1 LAQATQEQETTIAV
15 DRGLFVLRYASGA
28 GAHRSPI
35 AMVRPEPASAP
46 YVEVMSAPG
55 VVAGFL
61 SAPGD
66 CAVVRAEQSGTL
78 ILKIIAQHAGD
89 PLDATFKLDPLGGA
103 ERRDA
108 GEIAAAPIAVAAPVA
123 ALGALTILAHVSR
136 RGDVGAAAGTW
147 IAGPDAPAPIEGL
160 ALSGALPK
168 GLALGIQPL
177 LATNPPR
184 WLDWAG
190 LGDFVGT
197 RQRAL
202 PLAGLRFRLSGPE
215 AENFE
220 IAASA
225 LFLGSPVTSRRG
237 REIDLVSSAGVDPLV
252 GLRIELVAASVEATT
267 KPFPT
272 ANPFPTE
279 RPLEPKLKVFRATAS
294 A

>member
-108 GEIAAAPIAVAAPVA
+108 GEIAAAPRAWRSPAHCPKALLLGFNPCSPPIRRAGWIGRVWEILLVRGSAPCPW
-123 ALGALTILAHVSR
+123 LACVSGFPVLKR
-136 RGDVGAAAGTW
+136 KISKSPR
-147 IAGPDAPAPIEGL
+147 APC
-160 ALSGALPK
+160 
-168 GLALGIQPL
+168 
-177 LATNPPR
+177 
-184 WLDWAG
+184 
-190 LGDFVGT
+190 
-197 RQRAL
+197 
-202 PLAGLRFRLSGPE
+202 
-215 AENFE
+215 
-220 IAASA
+220 
-225 LFLGSPVTSRRG
+225 FLGP
-237 REIDLVSSAGVDPLV
+237 P
-252 GLRIELVAASVEATT
+252 
-267 KPFPT
+267 
-272 ANPFPTE
+272 
-279 RPLEPKLKVFRATAS
+279 
-294 A
+294 